1 MLAEAQDMNIC
12 EQLVARLPHYIDCNW
27 LSGTA
32 YFLWSYSVNQKRP
45 LVEGHKHISV
55 FEKKPLH
62 PLLDLHNFNIYVY
75 IMKYW
80 LGQDILKTKIMT
92 YLYFI

>member
-1 MLAEAQDMNIC
+1 MLAEAQDVNIC
-12 EQLVARLPHYIDCNW
+12 EQLVARLPLYIGCNW

-32 YFLWSYSVNQKRP
+32 SFLWSYSVNQKKL
-45 LVEGHKHISV
+45 LVIGHKLISM

-62 PLLDLHNFNIYVY
+62 TVLDLHNFNMY

-80 LGQDILKTKIMT
+80 LDQGILKMKIMT